1 MDIAVIGVGGAG
13 GRIVDRLAR
22 ELGTGA
28 GSPLETV
35 HAIDTDTASLDA
47 LGSVPTDARHAIG
60 QFETGGKGTDGDR
73 EQAAEIIEDE
83 RMEIRRAVEDGIP
96 TTVDA
101 IVVAAGLAGGTG
113 SAVTPSLA
121 AGLAKVYEQP
131 VYAVS
136 VLPADAETD
145 ERERSNTAAALS
157 GLEDSATAQIVF
169 DNEAWLWGSR
179 SLEGHSDRINGEL
192 TGRLRELFTLGE
204 ESGGAV
210 GEQVVDTR
218 DLIGTLAGGNLV
230 SVGYASRPIAAW
242 RGASSSLLDG
252 LKRRVLGD
260 DTDEYER
267 GRALQRTLG
276 WATRGTMTFE
286 CPRGAAT
293 HGLVAFRGPPEWLR
307 GDAISKGR
315 EWLADRAGIEQ
326 LRSGD
331 IPSDSAS
338 SLDVLVVLAGIEQAP
353 RIEAFGRDESG
364 EHEDEE
370 DSTDEELDQN
380 DDAEPVAGPE
390 SDETTKVGE
399 AESEA
404 DETEKKG
411 DASEDEPD
419 DSDDSDGETDDDV
432 DDSEATEKVAEAA
445 GASDDTEES
454 EPDDEDASNWGV
466 PPGESADE
474 DAATPVEETDDES
487 TDENAETEGN
497 ADSTDE
503 ADADIDDE
511 TGPDTDATADA
522 DTDDESGSDTD
533 TTADEPQPG
542 DDSTPSSGENADT
555 GEKSDEQNSD
565 EPEY

>member
-1 MDIAVIGVGGAG
+1 MDIAAIGVGGAG

-35 HAIDTDTASLDA
+35 HAIDTDTESLEA
-47 LGSVPTDARHAIG
+47 LESVPTDARHAIG
-60 QFETGGKGTDGDR
+60 QFETGGDGTDGDR
-73 EQAAEIIEDE
+73 EQAAEIIENE

-101 IVVAAGLAGGTG
+101 LVVAAGLAGGTG

-131 VYAVS
+131 IYAVS
-136 VLPADAETD
+136 ILPAEADTG
-145 ERERSNTAAALS
+145 ERERSNTAAALT

-179 SLEGHSDRINGEL
+179 SLEGHGDRINGAL
-192 TGRLRELFTLGE
+192 TGRLGELFTLGE
-204 ESGGAV
+204 QSGGAV

-218 DLIGTLAGGNLV
+218 DLMRTLAGGDLV
-230 SVGYASRPIAAW
+230 SVGYAGRPIAAW

-267 GRALQRTLG
+267 GRALQRTLE

-315 EWLADRAGIEQ
+315 GWLADRAGIEQ

-331 IPSDSAS
+331 IPSDGAS

-353 RIEAFGRDESG
+353 RIEAFDFDESV
-364 EHEDEE
+364 EHEDDE
-370 DSTDEELDQN
+370 DGTDEEPDQS
-380 DDAEPVAGPE
+380 DDAEPVASPE
-390 SDETTKVGE
+390 TDEPTEESEV
-399 AESEA
+399 ESEA
-404 DETEKKG
+404 DELQNGET
-411 DASEDEPD
+411 SEDEPGD
-419 DSDDSDGETDDDV
+419 PEESDGTGDDGV
-432 DDSEATEKVAEAA
+432 DAV
-445 GASDDTEES
+445 DT
-454 EPDDEDASNWGV
+454 
-466 PPGESADE
+466 
-474 DAATPVEETDDES
+474 
-487 TDENAETEGN
+487 
-497 ADSTDE
+497 
-503 ADADIDDE
+503 
-511 TGPDTDATADA
+511 DTDATAD
-522 DTDDESGSDTD
+522 TDSTD
-533 TTADEPQPG
+533 GADEPQPG
-542 DDSTPSSGENADT
+542 DGSTTHSTNENTDT
-555 GEKSDEQNSD
+555 SEESNDQNSD
-565 EPEY
+565 EREY

>member
-1 MDIAVIGVGGAG
+1 MDIAAIGVGGAG

-47 LGSVPTDARHAIG
+47 LGSIPSDARHAIG
-60 QFETGGKGTDGDR
+60 QFETGGDGTDGDR
-73 EQAAEIIEDE
+73 EQAADIVEDE

-121 AGLAKVYEQP
+121 AGLATVYEQP

-136 VLPADAETD
+136 ILPAEADTD
-145 ERERSNTAAALS
+145 EQERSNTAAALTA
-157 GLEDSATAQIVF
+157 LEDGATAQIVF
-169 DNEAWLWGSR
+169 DNDAWLYGSR
-179 SLEGHSDRINGEL
+179 SLDTHGDRINGAL
-192 TGRLRELFTLGE
+192 TGRLGELFTLGE
-204 ESGGAV
+204 GSGGAV

-218 DLIGTLAGGNLV
+218 DLMGTLAGGNLV

-331 IPSDSAS
+331 IPADGAS
-338 SLDVLVVLAGIEQAP
+338 SLDVLVVLAGIERAP
-353 RIEAFGRDESG
+353 RVEAFSRDESG
-364 EHEDEE
+364 EHEGDSADEKAGQ
-370 DSTDEELDQN
+370 S
-380 DDAEPVAGPE
+380 DD
-390 SDETTKVGE
+390 GE
-399 AESEA
+399 ASSSPER
-404 DETEKKG
+404 
-411 DASEDEPD
+411 DEPD
-419 DSDDSDGETDDDV
+419 R
-432 DDSEATEKVAEAA
+432 
-445 GASDDTEES
+445 
-454 EPDDEDASNWGV
+454 
-466 PPGESADE
+466 
-474 DAATPVEETDDES
+474 
-487 TDENAETEGN
+487 
-497 ADSTDE
+497 
-503 ADADIDDE
+503 
-511 TGPDTDATADA
+511 
-522 DTDDESGSDTD
+522 
-533 TTADEPQPG
+533 
-542 DDSTPSSGENADT
+542 
-555 GEKSDEQNSD
+555 KSVV
-565 EPEY
+565 